1 MNNKICASTAFL
13 SFFVYQEQPP
23 PDFRS
28 KPAMITPS
36 NKSIALGFG
45 PALLQEYD
53 EANRQKEELISRMI
67 RQMRAQSK
75 PVSALDGRPT
85 HPKYSLLKLDPPPA
99 EEEVV
104 RRPQRREERKAGGYR
119 ERNEPRRARRSK
131 TDRYQSLLNL
141 CFFTWFADSVCDKHY
156 ILRLNSCSLTL

>member
-1 MNNKICASTAFL
+1 MNNKIYASTAFL

-28 KPAMITPS
+28 KPAS

-53 EANRQKEELISRMI
+53 EANRQKDELISRMI

-85 HPKYSLLKLDPPPA
+85 HPKNSLLKLDPPPA
-99 EEEVV
+99 EEDVV

-119 ERNEPRRARRSK
+119 ESNEPRRARRSK
-131 TDRYQSLLNL
+131 TDRYRNLLNL
-141 CFFTWFADSVCDKHY
+141 CFLFYVVC
-156 ILRLNSCSLTL
+156 RFSL